1 MGPTVTP
8 AEFVTKWATEAEAMH
23 RRGVMVNGAAVLA
36 EVLTDFKAVQAS
48 AAEARL
54 FLSEA
59 ASRSGYSVEHLGR
72 LIRQGRL
79 PNAGRWGAPR
89 IRAADLPRKPPALV
103 QGGPRA
109 YDPGAGARTLLGRQ
123 RGGSN
128 G

>member
-1 MGPTVTP
+1 MSPS
-8 AEFVTKWATEAEAMH
+8 EFVTKWTAEAEAMQ
-23 RRGVMVNGAAVLA
+23 RRGVLVNGAAVLA

-54 FLSEA
+54 RLSEA

-89 IRAADLPRKPPALV
+89 IRAADLPRKPPALAQV
-103 QGGPRA
+103 GPRA
-109 YDPGAGARTLLGRQ
+109 YDPGADARTLLGRQ
-123 RGGSN
+123 RGGRN